1 MKKNLAL
8 VIGLVCFLSSGCM
21 ATVSPGTTLYT
32 RYWDVAVEPTVVVDS
47 AVVVDTAPVLITP
60 QPLITVPL
68 FPLVVEHHKSVR
80 PPRVVAHHKPVPA
93 PLLSSR
99 HNARAHVQRQ
109 PAHASSHVSNHSG
122 RVSHTSVGGL
132 SHTAGKVSQNSHS
145 SVSKSSSGKQ
155 HGSSSRKK

>member
-1 MKKNLAL
+1 MKKNLIL

-60 QPLITVPL
+60 QPLISVPL
-68 FPLVVEHHKSVR
+68 FPLVVEHHKSVH
-80 PPRVVAHHKPVPA
+80 PPRVVGRPRPVHT
-93 PLLSSR
+93 PLLTSR
-99 HNARAHVQRQ
+99 HNARPHVQRQ
-109 PAHASSHVSNHSG
+109 PAHTPSHVSGHSG
-122 RVSHTSVGGL
+122 RVSHTSIGGS

-145 SVSKSSSGKQ
+145 SVSKSSPGKQ
-155 HGSSSRKK
+155 HGSSSKKR